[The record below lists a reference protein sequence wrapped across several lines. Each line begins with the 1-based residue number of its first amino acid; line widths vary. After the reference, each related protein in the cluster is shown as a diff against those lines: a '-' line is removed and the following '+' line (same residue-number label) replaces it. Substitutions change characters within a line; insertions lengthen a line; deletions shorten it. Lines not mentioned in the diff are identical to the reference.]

1 MLGSIDCGGR
11 FLLRLHS
18 SRGGLNFSLGRE
30 GLGWEGLGCVLGPLV
45 SALLGLPII
54 PCAYC
59 AEFDI

>member
-18 SRGGLNFSLGRE
+18 SRGFE
-30 GLGWEGLGCVLGPLV
+30 FFTWEGGIGMGRVGLCLGPLV